1 MREMAEKSKKIKF
14 RLFRY
19 SGNGEAEFKEYEVQ
33 VQEGM
38 TVLDALIWIKENLDP
53 TVSYRASCRMGIC
66 GSCGA
71 FINGSPN
78 LMCQTQ
84 VLHLNSDVV
93 TVKPMPNYP
102 VIKDLVPNLENL
114 FKKHSMVH
122 PYLIR
127 KDKEEQEN
135 PRGEYFQTPEDWH
148 YYFQFNYCVKCGLC
162 LTACPTVATDES
174 FIGPHALAQA
184 FRYNEDTRDEGE
196 EIRFGVVDTAHGVWR
211 CHFAGAC
218 SEACPKGVDPALA
231 IQLLKRRIISR
242 RLGFRKARKGTP
254 LAPEP
259 KEAKR
264 REGIPEAPKP
274 TV

>member
-1 MREMAEKSKKIKF
+1 MTEKVKNVKF

-19 SGNGEAEFKEYEVQ
+19 SGNGESGFKEYDVP

-38 TVLDALIWIKENLDP
+38 TVLDAIIWIKENLDP
-53 TVSYRASCRMGIC
+53 TISYRASCRMGIC

-71 FINGSPN
+71 LINEKPD
-78 LMCQTQ
+78 LMCQVQ
-84 VLHLNSDVV
+84 VLHLKSDTV

-102 VIKDLVPNLENL
+102 VIRDLVPDLSDF
-114 FKKHSMVH
+114 FKKHTSVH

-127 KDKEEQEN
+127 KDEEEQEN
-135 PRGEYFQTPEDWH
+135 PQGEYSQSFDDWH

-174 FIGPHALAQA
+174 FIGPQALTQA

-196 EIRFGVVDTAHGVWR
+196 GIRFGVVDTAHGVWR

-231 IQLLKRRIISR
+231 IQLLKRRVVSKK
-242 RLGFRKARKGTP
+242 LAFRKERKGTP

-274 TV
+274 TVKK